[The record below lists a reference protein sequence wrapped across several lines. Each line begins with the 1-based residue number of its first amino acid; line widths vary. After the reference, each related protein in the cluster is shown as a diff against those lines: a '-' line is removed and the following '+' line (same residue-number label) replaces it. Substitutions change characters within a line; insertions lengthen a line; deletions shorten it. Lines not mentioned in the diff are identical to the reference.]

1 MDCIVFSSAK
11 YVPEKLRYAMSVI
24 WLYIELD
31 ILICREYIELCCAKN
46 RVLSVEGAMRLNFEF
61 SEQRV
66 GDLKKLLEETQTD
79 SMKDLVNNAFTVLEW
94 AVEETKA
101 GNEIAAVNEKE
112 QVYRV
117 LAMPILRRVKNSE
130 RKVA

>member
-1 MDCIVFSSAK
+1 
-11 YVPEKLRYAMSVI
+11 
-24 WLYIELD
+24 
-31 ILICREYIELCCAKN
+31 
-46 RVLSVEGAMRLNFEF
+46 MRINLEF
-61 SEQRV
+61 SEERV
-66 GDLKKLLEETQTD
+66 GDLKKLLEETDTS

-117 LAMPILRRVKNSE
+117 LAMPILRRVRNSE